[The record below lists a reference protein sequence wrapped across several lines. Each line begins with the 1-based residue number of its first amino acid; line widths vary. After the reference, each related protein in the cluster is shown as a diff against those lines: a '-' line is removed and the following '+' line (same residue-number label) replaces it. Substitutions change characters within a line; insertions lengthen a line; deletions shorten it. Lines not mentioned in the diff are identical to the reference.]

1 VEDVVRDV
9 FSDVEMASEILST
22 SRLVVDSL
30 CSSQVV
36 VGDVVDSVDVI
47 VCVSRGPAITD
58 L

>member
-36 VGDVVDSVDVI
+36 VGDVVDSVGVI

>member
-1 VEDVVRDV
+1 MEDVVRDV
-9 FSDVEMASEILST
+9 FSDVEMASEMLST

-36 VGDVVDSVDVI
+36 VGDFVDSVGVI